1 MSDKK
6 TDKNTDDATAADVRE
21 MARKIWLAGLGAYG
35 RAFSEGRDML
45 KTAQERGSDVFEDLV
60 ARGETLEDDVDDKA
74 RSMMDEVRSQVSDLN
89 LDERI
94 SRMRDRIK
102 REGKSAASKAG
113 RDLETRVGQ
122 LEARLKDILDAIE
135 GKPDEEAQAKTARKA
150 TTKKT
155 TTKRTPAKKSAS
167 RKKAPAKTTTTK
179 SAPKSG
185 SAKAN
190 PKKPASSKPKK

>member
-6 TDKNTDDATAADVRE
+6 NDTENTEANVRE
-21 MARKIWLAGLGAYG
+21 LARKIWLAGLGAYG

-45 KTAQERGSDVFEDLV
+45 KTASERGSEVFEDLV

-74 RSMMDEVRSQVSDLN
+74 RSMMEEVRSQVSDLN

-102 REGKSAASKAG
+102 REGRSAAKDMES
-113 RDLETRVGQ
+113 RVDMLER
-122 LEARLKDILDAIE
+122 RLQDILDAIE
-135 GKPDEEAQAKTARKA
+135 GKPDAKTQAKTARKA

-155 TTKRTPAKKSAS
+155 TTQRTTKKAPAKKA
-167 RKKAPAKTTTTK
+167 KAPAKTTTAKKTTAK
-179 SAPKSG
+179 TAPKSG
-185 SAKAN
+185 KTAS
-190 PKKPASSKPKK
+190 KKPTSSKPKS